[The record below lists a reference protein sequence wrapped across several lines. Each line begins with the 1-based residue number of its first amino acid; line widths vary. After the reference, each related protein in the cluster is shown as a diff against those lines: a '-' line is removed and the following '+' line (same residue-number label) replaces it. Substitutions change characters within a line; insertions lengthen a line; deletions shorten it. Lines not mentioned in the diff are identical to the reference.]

1 MLGPIGQGVGVRLE
15 GQPETREAIADNP
28 VLNHQI
34 ATPGYFEAMR
44 IPLRAGRGFTAGDT
58 KDTPRV
64 AIVSESTARRLWPGQ
79 DPIGKRI
86 SMSSFTP
93 GGPRTM
99 WRIIVGVVSDVR
111 YRSVEEVQLDVY
123 DAALQTGR
131 PADNVVIRTAGSS
144 LPLAA
149 GVRAIARELDTS
161 SIVDNVTTLDDV
173 VARAEAPWRLTM
185 WMFVLFAALAFGLAA
200 LGLFS
205 LVAIDI
211 GHRAREF
218 AIRMALGA
226 SRPDILQSVLGRA
239 GRRAAVGV
247 GLRLAAAS
255 AASRAMRGLLFAI
268 GPDDALTYGGV
279 LALVLPVVAL
289 AAYLPARHAGRV
301 DPQVLLRRP
310 CAQCSGSGGDYSA
323 LRTGPSRVLALRQR
337 PRRPHE
343 FLARRTD

>member
-1 MLGPIGQGVGVRLE
+1 
-15 GQPETREAIADNP
+15 
-28 VLNHQI
+28 
-34 ATPGYFEAMR
+34 MR
-44 IPLRAGRGFTAGDT
+44 IPLRAGRVFTARDT

-64 AIVSESTARRLWPGQ
+64 AIVSQSTARRLWPGQ
-79 DPIGKRI
+79 DPLGKRI

-111 YRSVEEVQLDVY
+111 YRSIEEVQFDVY

-239 GRRAAVGV
+239 GRRAALGV
-247 GLRLAAAS
+247 GLGLAAAS

-268 GPDDALTYGGV
+268 GPDDALTTRGFLRWSCSWSHWRRIFPGDTPAV
-279 LALVLPVVAL
+279 SIPRSCSVV
-289 AAYLPARHAGRV
+289 PE
-301 DPQVLLRRP
+301 PRR
-310 CAQCSGSGGDYSA
+310 SGSGGDYSA
-323 LRTGPSRVLALRQR
+323 LRTSPSKVLVLRPR